1 MFKVDSN
8 FNVKMF
14 CSLKMT
20 SFGLCYVHIFHIST
34 TKSPFSYCKELYKL
48 VIKVRILSLQQHHK
62 R

>member
-1 MFKVDSN
+1 MLRCVLFSKNDIVWPYMKDI
-8 FNVKMF
+8 
-14 CSLKMT
+14 
-20 SFGLCYVHIFHIST
+20 VHIFHIST